1 MPIKKYPQLLVSRAA
16 KLTGKT
22 KNTIRRW
29 AKAGINLADDEQLL
43 SWNKERGHNSG
54 VTLPRK
60 PHKSFHLKI
69 LDRVPGPGEEGAA
82 AALKRLQGL
91 ERIFYSRLIGE
102 LSATESQPDYVTAS
116 QRDYDRITESLR
128 KYEKEVELARRD
140 LGHLIPKQEAQDGAR
155 AAALWMRLAWR
166 MWLSSSLPDIFS
178 LANDARAAKAKAEVT
193 FHDILAVAL
202 ERSKDAQF
210 KIPDWAMSVIKEE
223 FHLN

>member
-1 MPIKKYPQLLVSRAA
+1 
-16 KLTGKT
+16 
-22 KNTIRRW
+22 
-29 AKAGINLADDEQLL
+29 
-43 SWNKERGHNSG
+43 
-54 VTLPRK
+54 
-60 PHKSFHLKI
+60 
-69 LDRVPGPGEEGAA
+69 
-82 AALKRLQGL
+82 
-91 ERIFYSRLIGE
+91 LIGE

-202 ERSKDAQF
+202 ERSKDARF